1 MPIARRVLAGMVGK
15 GLAPHIQFGE
25 GHVKKKVVYVMDVA
39 AMGMPG
45 SRGRRVECY
54 RLGNWVCMT
63 GQASFRL
70 DTGEMVGIGDPA
82 AQARQSCEN
91 VKALMERAG
100 GSMAD
105 VVKLTVYLTDRAYRE
120 VTYPILRGYFAEPRP
135 CQTGV
140 IVKGLAR
147 EEMLIELDAWG
158 FIDDPD

>member
-1 MPIARRVLAGMVGK
+1 VRK
-15 GLAPHIQFGE
+15 H
-25 GHVKKKVVYVMDVA
+25 VVYTMEVA

-70 DTGEMVGIGDPA
+70 DTGQMVGIGDPA
-82 AQARQSCEN
+82 AQARQSSEN
-91 VKALMERAG
+91 VKALMEMAG
-100 GSMAD
+100 GRMAD
-105 VVKLTVYLTDRAYRE
+105 VVKLTVYLTDRAHRE
-120 VTYPILRGYFAEPRP
+120 ITYPILRSYFGEPRP

-158 FIDDPD
+158 FIDDPE